1 MMERELR
8 DWLGGCRRL
17 LVMGV
22 GNPLRRDDGVGL
34 EVVRRMRG
42 RVGGEVELLECEGVA
57 ENYLEEVE
65 RLAPTHLLLVD
76 AALLGKRPGE
86 ARLVTSEE
94 LPVETV
100 STHLLPLRIFCEYV
114 RETVGAEVALLCV
127 QPKDTDFGEGM
138 TGELVEAA
146 ERLAETLSRVVR
158 DLCGGREEEKDVPGG
173 SG

>member
-1 MMERELR
+1 MERELKE
-8 DWLGGCRRL
+8 WLRGCRKL
-17 LVMGV
+17 VVMGV
-22 GNPLRRDDGVGL
+22 GNSLRRDDGVGL
-34 EVVRRMRG
+34 EVVRRVRG
-42 RVGGEVELLECEGVA
+42 KVGEGVELLECEGVA

-65 RLAPTHLLLVD
+65 RLAPSHLLLVD
-76 AALLGKRPGE
+76 AALLGAKPGE

-114 RETVGAEVALLCV
+114 RETVGAKVALLCV

-138 TGELVEAA
+138 TEELVAAA
-146 ERLAETLSRVVR
+146 EGLAETLCRVLQ
-158 DLCGGREEEKDVPGG
+158 DLCGGREEEKDVPGR